1 MVEKANKKDFPLL
14 KQIWKTI
21 FCDTDSYINM
31 FFSELARPE
40 NTYVF
45 REKGEICAMAYALSA
60 PLIFSDGTE
69 INAHYICGIATK
81 TKCRNKGMA
90 SALLH
95 TILEDARAAGIDV
108 CYLIPAEKS
117 LFSYYERFGFTEK
130 TFICVQTLPP
140 AAGGLNESEKHD
152 ITRLIAAYSALNYPF
167 KPKRT
172 KEDFERILKVYEVY
186 CKDDDYAVFEQR
198 ENELYVLEQT
208 ADFSAEMQNIAH
220 LRHLSAVRV
229 LSPALKKREGE
240 PFAALCLL
248 NSSLKIPQNGYIQL
262 MLN

>member
-1 MVEKANKKDFPLL
+1 MVERANKKDFPQL
-14 KQIWKTI
+14 KQMWKTI
-21 FCDTDSYINM
+21 FCDTDLYIDL
-31 FFSELARPE
+31 FFSELARAD

-45 REKGEICAMAYALSA
+45 REKGEICAMAYALPA
-60 PLIFSDGTE
+60 PILFSDGTE
-69 INAHYICGIATK
+69 INARYICGIATK
-81 TKCRNKGMA
+81 TECRNKGMA

-95 TILEDARAAGIDV
+95 KILEDAKAAGVDV

-130 TFICVQTLPP
+130 TFTHIRMLPP
-140 AAGGLNESEKHD
+140 VLSEHNESEKPD
-152 ITRLIAAYSALNYPF
+152 ISRLAAAYNALKYPF

-186 CKDDDYAVFEQR
+186 CKDNDYAVFEQR
-198 ENELYVLEQT
+198 ENELFVLEQT

-229 LSPALKKREGE
+229 LSYAAQEGGNE
-240 PFAALCLL
+240 PFAALCRL
-248 NSSLKIPQNGYIQL
+248 NPNVKIPQNGYIQL